1 MNIQQYI
8 TINNT
13 SKIQIAS
20 KGSSRKTIIHS
31 HSIFHGAY
39 LEEIHVDINW
49 TLCPGILQHSV
60 RCCDVKN
67 SHLL

>member
-39 LEEIHVDINW
+39 LEEIHVDINY
-49 TLCPGILQHSV
+49 TVL
-60 RCCDVKN
+60 DVVM
-67 SHLL
+67 

>member
-20 KGSSRKTIIHS
+20 KGSFRKSIIHS
-31 HSIFHGAY
+31 MYYILLQITVDNAIQYFTDGAY
-39 LEEIHVDINW
+39 LEEIHVDIN
-49 TLCPGILQHSV
+49 
-60 RCCDVKN
+60 
-67 SHLL
+67 